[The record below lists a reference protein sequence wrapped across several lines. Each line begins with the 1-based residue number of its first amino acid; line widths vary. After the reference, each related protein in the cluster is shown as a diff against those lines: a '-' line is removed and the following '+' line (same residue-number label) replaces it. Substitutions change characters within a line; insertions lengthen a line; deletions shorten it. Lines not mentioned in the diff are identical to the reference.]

1 MSNLRVPA
9 SRPSAEPTKSLTS
22 SRATGRR
29 AELTPFQA
37 LLDGRPKHLPS
48 TLPGME
54 RPPTGSPGPG
64 PMTHRE
70 GPERRPSRERGIDPP
85 EHEPRGE
92 AHDATSPPDPVTS
105 TLSSLEPFRVNAAL
119 LPPQGSA
126 PLAPRDNDAAFALA
140 SELVESM
147 RVGRFGRDGH
157 AVSMRL
163 RAGRGTVG
171 VELREES
178 GSLRLRLEGAS
189 ATELEGLG
197 ERVRAELLARG
208 LVLEELE
215 LA

>member
-9 SRPSAEPTKSLTS
+9 SRSSAEPTKSPSSAS

-29 AELTPFQA
+29 AELTPFRA
-37 LLDGRPKHLPS
+37 LLDGRPKHPHPE
-48 TLPGME
+48 TPGIE
-54 RPPTGSPGPG
+54 RPSPASPGTG
-64 PMTHRE
+64 LLTHRE
-70 GPERRPSRERGIDPP
+70 GPDRRPSRERAVDHP
-85 EHEPRGE
+85 EHERRGE
-92 AHDATSPPDPVTS
+92 TPSPPDTFTS
-105 TLSSLEPFRVNAAL
+105 TPSSLEPFRVNAAL
-119 LPPQGSA
+119 LPPQGNA
-126 PLAPRDNDAAFALA
+126 PLLPRDNDAAFALA
-140 SELVESM
+140 SELIESM

-189 ATELEGLG
+189 ASELEGLG
-197 ERVRAELLARG
+197 ERVRSELLARG